1 MATNSKN
8 VSKHLVYTGLCKNK
22 GKCRKD
28 PYACYLYREEA
39 EEGPVEQ
46 QTQWSLV
53 QGGLRVLK
61 AFRRT

>member
-28 PYACYLYREEA
+28 PYACYLYREEI
-39 EEGPVEQ
+39 EGPVEQ
-46 QTQWSLV
+46 QTNTVVTGTGWVESAE
-53 QGGLRVLK
+53 G
-61 AFRRT
+61 F